1 MTNEEFLSQP
11 LSPHFRL
18 GEFVRSATAV
28 DLRIDNRPR
37 LSRKKVGIMHIA
49 LIS

>member
-1 MTNEEFLSQP
+1 MATVLFFQKRCRAAFGKTVGAALYAC
-11 LSPHFRL
+11 PHAPK
-18 GEFVRSATAV
+18 GVS
-28 DLRIDNRPR
+28 R